1 MEYLSDKT
9 DQELKE
15 FKDKHKDKRERR
27 QYSREELIKRYEN
40 IVERWNNDG
49 DLIRLFPEK
58 YEEICMKLQALKDGA
73 KYRVYDATYEVADM
87 VMDMGAKIRDIQQ
100 MHDGTGRV
108 LKDYKKSKYKY
119 KTDIPDFVDKIID
132 NKLYK

>member
-15 FKDKHKDKRERR
+15 FIDKHKDKRERR

-73 KYRVYDATYEVADM
+73 EYRIYDATYEVVDM
-87 VMDMGAKIRDIQQ
+87 IMDMGAKIRDTQQ
-100 MHDGTGRV
+100 MYDGSGRV
-108 LKDYKKSKYKY
+108 LKDCKKSKYEY
-119 KTDIPDFVDKIID
+119 KTDIPNFVDKIIED
-132 NKLYK
+132 KLYK